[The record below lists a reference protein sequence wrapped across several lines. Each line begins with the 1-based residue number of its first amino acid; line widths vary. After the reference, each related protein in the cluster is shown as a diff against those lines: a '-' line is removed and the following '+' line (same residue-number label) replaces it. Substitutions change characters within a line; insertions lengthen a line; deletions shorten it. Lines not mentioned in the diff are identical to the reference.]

1 MIYVIFILQIIC
13 ICAVGAGI
21 YVEFTLGADLG
32 YLLITGGSLIFA
44 LSVKLTK
51 IKLLK
56 VISYLTKIM
65 EDKKHD

>member
-13 ICAVGAGI
+13 IIATALGI
-21 YVEFTLGADLG
+21 YVEITLGADWG

-44 LSVKLTK
+44 ISVKLTK

-65 EDKKHD
+65 EDQKHD